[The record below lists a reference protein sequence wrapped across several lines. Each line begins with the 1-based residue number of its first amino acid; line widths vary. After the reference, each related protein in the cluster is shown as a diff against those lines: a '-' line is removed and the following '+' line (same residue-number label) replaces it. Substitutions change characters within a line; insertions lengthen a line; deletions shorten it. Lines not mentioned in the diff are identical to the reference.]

1 MKCLYYSII
10 YNIILKNYPFVP
22 LIGTVIVSRYCSA
35 PYLVA
40 DLFVLEI
47 GGGELCELYSVFDQS
62 GPKFLAPRA
71 LLSVCVLREFEECR
85 SIDQLHLLK
94 SAVIFF

>member
-47 GGGELCELYSVFDQS
+47 GGGELCELCSVFDQS
-62 GPKFLAPRA
+62 NQGA
-71 LLSVCVLREFEECR
+71 LYSHVYSSEYQNRSKPVFEGAILKTYKWR
-85 SIDQLHLLK
+85 S
-94 SAVIFF
+94 